1 MEGIIV
7 KGIAGF
13 YYVKVDNE
21 IIECK
26 ARGKFRHTELTPMV
40 GDRVKIALQGKK
52 GVIEGVNQRSSE
64 LIRPPVANV
73 TQAYVIFTL
82 KDPDLNL
89 DLLNRFIILC
99 EFNNIRP
106 IICFNKV
113 DLADINELNTTAEM
127 FEKAGYKVHYLNAK
141 EGIGLNDLE
150 NLLEDNVSVLC
161 GPSGVGKSTILNR
174 LTGKELMKT
183 GEISEKLGRGKH
195 TTRHCELIEVYKGY
209 IVDTP
214 GFSSLSV
221 DFITKDK
228 LQLCFPEFHDYMD
241 NCKFTGCMH
250 YKEPSCAVKKAV
262 EDKVIAKERYD
273 FYVKTLEEILNGRN
287 KR

>member
-13 YYVKVDNE
+13 YYVKVDKV

-40 GDRVKIALQGKK
+40 GDRVKIAMQGNK
-52 GVIEGVNQRSSE
+52 GVIESVNQRSSE

-89 DLLNRFIILC
+89 DLLNRFTMLC
-99 EFNNIRP
+99 EYNNIEP
-106 IICFNKV
+106 KICFNKV
-113 DLADINELNTTAEM
+113 DLVDMEQLKVTTEM
-127 FEKAGYKVHYLNAK
+127 FEKAGYHVYYLNAK
-141 EGIGLNDLE
+141 EGLGLNELE
-150 NLLEDNVSVLC
+150 SMLEGNVTVLC

-183 GEISEKLGRGKH
+183 GEISEKVGRGKH
-195 TTRHCELIEVYKGY
+195 TTRHCELIEVYNGY

-214 GFSSLSV
+214 GFSSLSI

-228 LQLCFPEFHDYMD
+228 LQLCFPEFHDYMN

-250 YKEPSCAVKKAV
+250 YKEPSCAVKNAV
-262 EDKVIAKERYD
+262 EENIIAKERYD
-273 FYVKTLEEILNGRN
+273 FYVKSLEEILNGRN

>member
-13 YYVKVDNE
+13 YYVKVDNKV
-21 IIECK
+21 IECK

-40 GDRVKIALQGKK
+40 GDRVNIAMQGKK
-52 GVIEGVNQRSSE
+52 GVIESVNQRSSE

-89 DLLNRFIILC
+89 DLLNKFTMLC
-99 EFNNIRP
+99 EYNNIEP
-106 IICFNKV
+106 KICFNKV
-113 DLADINELNTTAEM
+113 DLVDMEQLKVTTEM
-127 FEKAGYKVHYLNAK
+127 FEKAGYHVYYLNAK
-141 EGIGLNDLE
+141 EGIGLNELE
-150 NLLEDNVSVLC
+150 SMLEGNVTVLC

-183 GEISEKLGRGKH
+183 GEISEKVGRGKH
-195 TTRHCELIEVYKGY
+195 TTRHCELIEVHNGY

-228 LQLCFPEFHDYMD
+228 LQLCFPEFHDYIGS
-241 NCKFTGCMH
+241 CKFTGCMH
-250 YKEPSCAVKKAV
+250 YKEPSCAVKSAV
-262 EDKVIAKERYD
+262 EENIIAKERYD

>member
-7 KGIAGF
+7 KGIGGF
-13 YYVKVDNE
+13 YYIKVDNE

-26 ARGKFRHTELTPMV
+26 ARGKFRLTELTPMV
-40 GDRVKIALQGKK
+40 GDRVKISLQGKK
-52 GVIEGVNQRSSE
+52 GVIESIHQRSSE

-99 EFNNIRP
+99 EYNNIKP
-106 IICFNKV
+106 KICFNKV
-113 DLADINELNTTAEM
+113 DLVDIDKLKATAEM
-127 FEKAGYKVHYLNAK
+127 FEKAGYEVAYLNAK
-141 EGIGLNDLE
+141 EGIGLNVLE
-150 NLLEDNVSVLC
+150 EMLEDNVTVLC

-174 LTGKELMKT
+174 LTGKDLMKT

-195 TTRHCELIEVYKGY
+195 TTRHCELIEVYNGY

-221 DFITKDK
+221 DFIAKDK
-228 LQLCFPEFHDYMD
+228 LQLCFPEFDDYID

-250 YKEPSCAVKKAV
+250 YKEPSCSVKRAV
-262 EDKVIAKERYD
+262 EEDIISKERYE
-273 FYVKTLEEILNGRN
+273 FYIKTLEEILNGRN